1 MTQPQNQGPQTGAE
15 SGQQQGGEGD
25 ALDALDAAL
34 GQDEHPDGGGEAG
47 EWTAPTREQWEA
59 AQAALEAEKAK
70 TARAR
75 KQAQRLRETS
85 KGQQQ
90 GGAGAGSAEDGDG
103 APAQPSGP
111 DPQLAVWQARAVRTA
126 AKAELLARGADPE
139 MVDLALGRL
148 RPDQVD
154 FTADDE
160 PDLDAWLDE
169 MEDRYP
175 KLFAKPQQSAAEQ
188 PGARRPMGSVDQG
201 RAAAGTGTGAGAPRK
216 RFGQQVLDNAARAQG
231 RRR

>member
-1 MTQPQNQGPQTGAE
+1 MTQPQNQGPQGGPE
-15 SGQQQGGEGD
+15 PGQQQGGEGD
-25 ALDALDAAL
+25 ALDELDAAL
-34 GQDEHPDGGGEAG
+34 GQDENPDGGGEAG
-47 EWTAPTREQWEA
+47 EWTAPTREEWEA

-70 TARAR
+70 LARAR
-75 KQAQRLRETS
+75 KQAQRLRENG
-85 KGQQQ
+85 KGQPQAT
-90 GGAGAGSAEDGDG
+90 GGAPEDGD
-103 APAQPSGP
+103 PAAQASGP

-175 KLFAKPQQSAAEQ
+175 KLFAKPQQSAAEH

-201 RAAAGTGTGAGAPRK
+201 RAAAGTGTGQGAPRK
-216 RFGQQVLDNAARAQG
+216 RYGQQVLDNAARAQG